1 MYCYKK
7 VTNDLLWVGGNDYR
21 IGMFESIYPVP
32 NGVSYN
38 SYLLMDEKTV
48 LFDTVDTA
56 ISKVFFENL
65 AHVLGERTLDYLI
78 IHHMEPDHSSTMQE
92 VVLKYPSAKIVCNA
106 KTVTMIKQFFDLDVE
121 QRVIV
126 LKEGDTISTGHHN
139 LKFMMAPM
147 VHWPEVMV
155 SYDTTDKILFSADAF
170 GCFGT
175 LQGAIFA
182 DEVDFERDFMDEARR
197 YYANIIGK
205 YGAQVQALLK
215 KLSQYDINM
224 ICPLHGFVWRKEV
237 DYYISK
243 YQQWS
248 TYTPEEKGVMIAYA
262 SIYGNTANAAEI
274 IASHLRDLGIRTE
287 IFDVSKKHLSEI
299 LAASFKWSH
308 MVLASATYNS
318 RIFVTME
325 NLIFEMVTHN
335 LQNRTVGIIENGT
348 WAPTSAKLIRA
359 EMEKCNNMN
368 ILKTSVSI
376 KSSMKEEQLGE
387 LNKLVQDIVD
397 SLS

>member
-215 KLSQYDINM
+215 KLSHYDINM

-274 IASHLRDLGIRTE
+274 IASRLRDLGIKTE

>member
-92 VVLKYPSAKIVCNA
+92 VVLKYPSVKIVCNA

-335 LQNRTVGIIENGT
+335 LQNRTVGIIEDGT